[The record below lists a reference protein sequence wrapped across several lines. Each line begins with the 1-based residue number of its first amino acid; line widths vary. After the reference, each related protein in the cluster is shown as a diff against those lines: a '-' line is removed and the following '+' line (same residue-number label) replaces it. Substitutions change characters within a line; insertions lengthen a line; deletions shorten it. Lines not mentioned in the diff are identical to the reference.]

1 MEPDMALSKNT
12 RGVFF
17 AIAGGIG
24 WAFLVPVRNF
34 FFRNTALIR
43 CGLPARA

>member
-12 RGVFF
+12 RAFSSPSPAVLDG
-17 AIAGGIG
+17 
-24 WAFLVPVRNF
+24 AFLVPVRNF